1 MMTFIHHK
9 GSNMIGQNPV
19 TIRETEKTR
28 IQYIITNIST
38 LLKI

>member
-1 MMTFIHHK
+1 MTFIHHE
-9 GSNMIGQNPV
+9 GSNTMGQNPV
-19 TIRETEKTR
+19 TIRETEKKTY